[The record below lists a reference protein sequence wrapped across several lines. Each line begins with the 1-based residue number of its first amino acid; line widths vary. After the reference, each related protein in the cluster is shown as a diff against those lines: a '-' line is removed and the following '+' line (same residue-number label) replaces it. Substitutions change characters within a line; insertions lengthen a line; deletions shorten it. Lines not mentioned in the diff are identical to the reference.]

1 MRQLFFLI
9 ICISH
14 NTFSQI
20 DIKTPILKPDIILEY
35 DIALKYN
42 NPVISKKVAKE
53 TLYNEDIIKH
63 RIDSLNDLTPLN
75 LVYNK
80 VVAQHIKFYLIQRKD
95 QVSKLLSLAEYYFP
109 IFEKY
114 LDQNELPLE
123 LKYLPIIESSLNAN
137 ARSYAGAV
145 GLWQFMYPTAKEY
158 GLRIN
163 SYLDERK
170 DVYKS
175 TQAACSYLSKA
186 YKVFND
192 WDLALSSYNAGR
204 RNITKAIRRSGGVF
218 NYWELRPFLPKE
230 TRNYIPSFIAALYV
244 MNFAAE
250 HGIYKSNENIFVS
263 YEIDTVYVK
272 RPIKMSHL
280 AEILQVDTLLLERLN
295 PTYRINLIPSLEGEK
310 FPIILPD
317 NKAGFFIVNEDSL
330 YVELEKME
338 LAEKLNY
345 PAFTDVEKIRYKV
358 KKGDFLGK
366 IANKYKCT
374 IKDLMLWND
383 LKNHNIRVGQRLNIY
398 RTVK

>member
-1 MRQLFFLI
+1 MRKVFIFFIFIFINSSAQSNLNTVLFKNDTLLFYD
-9 ICISH
+9 
-14 NTFSQI
+14 T
-20 DIKTPILKPDIILEY
+20 ILKP
-35 DIALKYN
+35 KN
-42 NPVISKKVAKE
+42 KVISQ
-53 TLYNEDIIKH
+53 NIIKTDYNSLIVK
-63 RIDSLNDLTPLN
+63 RRLDSLNDLTPLN
-75 LVYNK
+75 LVFNK
-80 VVAQHIKFYLIQRKD
+80 VVEQHIKFYLFQRQE
-95 QVSKLLSLAEYYFP
+95 QVSKLLALSDYYFP
-109 IFEKY
+109 VFEMY
-114 LDQNELPLE
+114 LDKNQLPLE
-123 LKYLPIIESSLNAN
+123 LKYLPVIESSLNAN
-137 ARSYAGAV
+137 ARSHAGAV
-145 GLWQFMYPTAKEY
+145 GLWQFMYPTAKEQ

-163 SYLDERK
+163 TYLDERK
-170 DVYKS
+170 DLYKS
-175 TQAACSYLSKA
+175 TQAACAYLLKA
-186 YKVFND
+186 YNVFNN

-204 RNITKAIRRSGGVF
+204 GNVTKAIRRSGGKF

-230 TRNYIPSFIAALYV
+230 TANYIPSFIAAVYV
-244 MNFAAE
+244 MNFANE
-250 HGIYKSNENIFVS
+250 HGILADENYKFKS
-263 YEIDTVYVK
+263 YSIDSIHLNKSVK
-272 RPIKMSHL
+272 ISHL
-280 AEILQVDTLLLERLN
+280 AQLLNIETNLLKALN

-358 KKGDFLGK
+358 KKGDYLGK

>member
-1 MRQLFFLI
+1 MTRQLFFLI
-9 ICISH
+9 LCIS
-14 NTFSQI
+14 NNVFSQI
-20 DIKTPILKPDIILEY
+20 DIKIPILKPDIILEY
-35 DIALKYN
+35 DVAFQHN
-42 NPVISKKVAKE
+42 SPTTSKAAKE
-53 TLYNEDIIKH
+53 VLYNEDIIRH

-75 LVYNK
+75 LVYNQ
-80 VVAQHIKFYLIQRKD
+80 VVAQHIKFYLLQRKD
-95 QVSKLLSLAEYYFP
+95 QVSKLLSLSDYYFP

-114 LDQNELPLE
+114 LDQNELPLD

-145 GLWQFMYPTAKEY
+145 GLWQFMYPTAKEH

-175 TQAACSYLSKA
+175 TQAACTYLSKA

-230 TRNYIPSFIAALYV
+230 TRNYIPAFIAAFYV

-250 HGIYKSNENIFVS
+250 HGIYKSNENTFAS

-280 AEILQVDTLLLERLN
+280 AEILQLDTLLLERLN
-295 PTYRINLIPSLEGEK
+295 PAYRIKLIPYVEAEN
-310 FPIILPD
+310 FPIILPY
-317 NKAGFFIVNEDSL
+317 NKVGLFITNEETI
-330 YVELEKME
+330 YQKLESME
-338 LAEKLNY
+338 LAEKLDY
-345 PAFTDVEKIRYKV
+345 PEFTDIEKIRYKV
-358 KKGDFLGK
+358 KSGDYLGK
-366 IANKYKCT
+366 IAKKNQCT
-374 IKDLMLWND
+374 VKDIMLWND
-383 LKNHNIRVGQRLNIY
+383 LKSHNIKVGQRLNIY
-398 RTVK
+398 KTVK

>member
-42 NPVISKKVAKE
+42 NPAISKKVAKE

-75 LVYNK
+75 LVYNQ

-250 HGIYKSNENIFVS
+250 HGIYKSNENIFAS

-295 PTYRINLIPSLEGEK
+295 PAYRIKLIPSIKAEN
-310 FPIILPD
+310 FPIVLPYD
-317 NKAGFFIVNEDSL
+317 KVGLFITNEETI
-330 YVELEKME
+330 YQKLESME
-338 LAEKLNY
+338 LAEKLDY
-345 PAFTDVEKIRYKV
+345 PEFTDIEKIRYKV
-358 KKGDFLGK
+358 KSGDYLGK
-366 IANKYKCT
+366 IAKKNQCT
-374 IKDLMLWND
+374 VKDIMLWND
-383 LKNHNIRVGQRLNIY
+383 LKSHNIKVGQRLNIY
-398 RTVK
+398 KTVK

>member
-1 MRQLFFLI
+1 MRKVFIFFIFIFINSSAQSNLNTVLFKNDTLLFYD
-9 ICISH
+9 
-14 NTFSQI
+14 T
-20 DIKTPILKPDIILEY
+20 ILKP
-35 DIALKYN
+35 KN
-42 NPVISKKVAKE
+42 KVISQ
-53 TLYNEDIIKH
+53 NIIKTDYNSLIVK
-63 RIDSLNDLTPLN
+63 RRLDSLNDLTPLN
-75 LVYNK
+75 LVFNK
-80 VVAQHIKFYLIQRKD
+80 VVEQHIKFYLFQRQE
-95 QVSKLLSLAEYYFP
+95 QVSKLLALSDYYFP
-109 IFEKY
+109 VFEMY
-114 LDQNELPLE
+114 LDKNQLPLE
-123 LKYLPIIESSLNAN
+123 LKYLPVIESSLNAN
-137 ARSYAGAV
+137 ARSHAGAV
-145 GLWQFMYPTAKEY
+145 GLWQFMYPTAKEQ

-163 SYLDERK
+163 TYLDERK
-170 DVYKS
+170 DLYKS
-175 TQAACSYLSKA
+175 TQAACAYLLKA
-186 YKVFND
+186 YNVFNN

-204 RNITKAIRRSGGVF
+204 GNVTKAIRRSGGKF

-230 TRNYIPSFIAALYV
+230 TANYIPSFIAAVYV
-244 MNFAAE
+244 MNFANE
-250 HGIYKSNENIFVS
+250 HGILADENYKFKS
-263 YEIDTVYVK
+263 YSIDSIHLNKSVK
-272 RPIKMSHL
+272 ISHL
-280 AEILQVDTLLLERLN
+280 AQLLNIETNLLKALN